1 MENRTKR
8 TLIASAAGFAAGL
21 DAVRAAKFKPK
32 KKEYP
37 ALPEENV
44 NVERYTETLQ
54 AAIRCKTISNID
66 MSKMD
71 KNEFIKLHNLLRKQY
86 PLMHEKL
93 KVEDIGFAALL
104 YTWEGT
110 DPSLKPIALLGH
122 QDVVPITD
130 GTLGDWKH
138 PPFDAVIDDGVLYG
152 RGAIDMKNHLV
163 GVCEAVETL
172 LEEGFTPKRTVYLC
186 FGCNEEI
193 VASPE
198 SQAELISKT
207 LESRGVELESLLD
220 EGGGL
225 LNMKIPG
232 VIDKNIVGIGI
243 GEKGN
248 VEFRITVPGDGGHS
262 SAPPKHT
269 AAGKL
274 ADVIKDIE
282 NHPFP
287 VRVSPEIK
295 NVIKILCEN
304 VEFPVRLL
312 TVNYKALMPAIVLAM
327 ANIKGASSLMRT
339 MQAVTML
346 EGSPQFNVLPK
357 NATAGVNFRIIPGE
371 HVSDVEKHLRKV
383 IKNKDAVIEF
393 RGGNEPSIISPTD
406 SRTFNLISDLVGS
419 MSDRNVIVPFIV
431 MGGTDARH
439 YQNICSQLYR
449 ISPFQMDFEIVFTSH
464 GTNERIPVS
473 SFHDGVAFF
482 KRYIR
487 KLSSE

>member
-152 RGAIDMKNHLV
+152 RGAIDMKNHL
-163 GVCEAVETL
+163 
-172 LEEGFTPKRTVYLC
+172 
-186 FGCNEEI
+186 
-193 VASPE
+193 
-198 SQAELISKT
+198 
-207 LESRGVELESLLD
+207 
-220 EGGGL
+220 
-225 LNMKIPG
+225 
-232 VIDKNIVGIGI
+232 
-243 GEKGN
+243 
-248 VEFRITVPGDGGHS
+248 
-262 SAPPKHT
+262 
-269 AAGKL
+269 
-274 ADVIKDIE
+274 
-282 NHPFP
+282 
-287 VRVSPEIK
+287 
-295 NVIKILCEN
+295 
-304 VEFPVRLL
+304 
-312 TVNYKALMPAIVLAM
+312 AIV
-327 ANIKGASSLMRT
+327 R
-339 MQAVTML
+339 
-346 EGSPQFNVLPK
+346 
-357 NATAGVNFRIIPGE
+357 
-371 HVSDVEKHLRKV
+371 
-383 IKNKDAVIEF
+383 
-393 RGGNEPSIISPTD
+393 
-406 SRTFNLISDLVGS
+406 
-419 MSDRNVIVPFIV
+419 
-431 MGGTDARH
+431 
-439 YQNICSQLYR
+439 
-449 ISPFQMDFEIVFTSH
+449 
-464 GTNERIPVS
+464 
-473 SFHDGVAFF
+473 AFW
-482 KRYIR
+482 
-487 KLSSE
+487 